1 MPWHSNKVH
10 FLNWQK
16 HLKFQD
22 YSETAFDISF
32 VLISQVVFRS
42 CTAKVFLLI
51 QMSKEMWDFDFNGD
65 LFFEKTINGFL
76 YELFTKWKE
85 IKAIHDVTII
95 LFSRTFYNAQSI
107 GKCTSLLKGL
117 WS

>member
-1 MPWHSNKVH
+1 
-10 FLNWQK
+10 
-16 HLKFQD
+16 
-22 YSETAFDISF
+22 
-32 VLISQVVFRS
+32 
-42 CTAKVFLLI
+42 
-51 QMSKEMWDFDFNGD
+51 MWDFDFNGD

-107 GKCTSLLKGL
+107 GKYTSLLKRL
-117 WS
+117 WSLVRSPRHFFFFFFFFFFFSYIFCN